1 MPDPQPDHEGAPRG
15 PSSRAVV
22 ANQRNSGV
30 SVKEKQRQVSSSSPQ
45 PQNSYDMGQVLGNGS
60 FGVVTE
66 ARCVE
71 TGDLVA
77 IKRVLQVR
85 LGSTEDWC
93 GGVHFEF
100 GFF

>member
-1 MPDPQPDHEGAPRG
+1 MPEPHPDHEGAPRG

-22 ANQRNSGV
+22 ANKRNSATW
-30 SVKEKQRQVSSSSPQ
+30 VKGKQRRVASSSLQ
-45 PQNSYDMGQVLGNGS
+45 PQKSYDMGGVLGNGS

-71 TGDLVA
+71 TGNLVA

-85 LGSTEDWC
+85 RDG
-93 GGVHFEF
+93 EF
-100 GFF
+100 SR